1 MKPYSIFP
9 VALLA
14 APALAAAQPV
24 EMSDHE
30 LSGVT
35 GQAYIIELG
44 PFQKPVADLTER
56 DVVLVS
62 DLARGVE
69 AEAPLLT
76 DVARQSAV
84 KGVNLTVT
92 ATKTTVI
99 AGVATVPGVGTVIA
113 PILSL
118 TPTPKVR
125 FE

>member
-1 MKPYSIFP
+1 MKPHSIFP

-14 APALAAAQPV
+14 APALAAAGAI
-24 EMSDHE
+24 EMTDSE

-35 GQAYIIELG
+35 GQAYIVELG

-56 DVVLVS
+56 NVVLVS
-62 DLARGVE
+62 ALARGVE
-69 AEAPLLT
+69 TQAPLLT
-76 DVARQSAV
+76 SAARQGAV

-118 TPTPKVR
+118 TPTPKVH